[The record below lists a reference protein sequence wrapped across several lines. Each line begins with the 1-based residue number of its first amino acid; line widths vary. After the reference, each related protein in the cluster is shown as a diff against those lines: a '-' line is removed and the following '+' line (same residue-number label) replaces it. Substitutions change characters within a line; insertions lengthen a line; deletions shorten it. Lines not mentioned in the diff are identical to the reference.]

1 MADKVKNRY
10 VLITPCRDEAEYA
23 RRSLDSVVNQT
34 VQPACWVIVDDGS
47 SDETPAI
54 LAEYAA
60 RHNWIKILRRDNRG
74 RRAVGPGVVD
84 AFYAGLETINMDD
97 FDFLCKFDLD
107 LDIPPRYFE
116 ILIDRMHADPCLG
129 TCSGKAYFEDK
140 KTGRLVSE
148 KCGDEMSVGMTKFY
162 RCSCFQEIGGFVR
175 QVMWDGIDCHR
186 CRMLGWIACSWDEP
200 ELRFVHLRPMGSSQQ
215 SIWTGR
221 MRHGF
226 GQYFMGTPLDYI
238 TVSCIFRMSV
248 PPYILGGLASWWGYV
263 RSMLKREPR
272 YADLEFR
279 RFLRRYQRRCLL
291 LGKHRATGQLDQA
304 SRARRSSVG
313 TVAVMLLMVCASLL
327 AGCSSRP
334 QQRVFTA
341 AEPDQRYRR
350 ASDEV
355 VETFRAE
362 IESPARQFADA
373 EEVEEFTRRAVT
385 EYRLGPGDMFSF
397 LVRGRPEI
405 SLEGVVVSPDG
416 EVALP
421 RVGIVN
427 VNGRTLRDVTEE
439 LVESLSRFYTTP
451 DVTLAMRHF
460 NNNRVY
466 VLGRVANPGAIH
478 MSGPG
483 TLLEALSLAG
493 GLPADTRGSFLSRCV
508 IMRGGEMVLWIDLKE
523 LLEGGNLALN
533 PRLQHGDFIYIPTSD
548 DQMAYVM
555 GQVRRPGV
563 LLLRSEMTVLDAI
576 MNSGGLTPD
585 AHPGRIHIV
594 RTEMGQGIVQEIDLA
609 AMINRGDFRQN
620 FVLRTGDVIYV
631 GERKMSRFNYF
642 LTQLFP
648 AMRVIDFGLNTA
660 ERFGAMAEVRE
671 RIWGQQGFVNPSG
684 SQEVGV
690 LQAPPAVDGP

>member
-1 MADKVKNRY
+1 MTNESANRY

-34 VQPACWVIVDDGS
+34 VRPALWVIIDDGS
-47 SDETPAI
+47 TDDTPAI
-54 LAEYAA
+54 LDEYAG
-60 RHNWIKILRRDNRG
+60 RHDWIRILRRDNRG

-84 AFYAGLETINMDD
+84 AFYAGLETIDMGD

-116 ILIDRMHADPCLG
+116 ILIDRMNADPCLG

-140 KTGRLVSE
+140 KTGRLISE

-162 RCSCFQEIGGFVR
+162 RRACFEEIGGFVR

-238 TVSCIFRMSV
+238 TVSCLFRMSV
-248 PPYILGGLASWWGYV
+248 PPYVIGGLASWWGYV
-263 RSMLKREPR
+263 RSLLTREPR
-272 YADLEFR
+272 YDDPAFR

-291 LGKHRATGQLDQA
+291 FGKRRATAQLDQA
-304 SRARRSSVG
+304 SRVRRSSG
-313 TVAVMLLMVCASLL
+313 VAAMILILLCAGLT

-341 AEPDQRYRR
+341 DEPSQPYRR
-350 ASDEV
+350 ADDEV

-373 EEVEEFTRRAVT
+373 EAVAAFTQSAIT
-385 EYRLGPGDMFSF
+385 EYRLGPGDVFSF

-405 SLEGVVVSPDG
+405 SLEDVVVSPDG

-421 RVGIVN
+421 RVGIIN
-427 VNGRTLRDVTEE
+427 VNGRTLRDVTGQ
-439 LVESLSRFYTTP
+439 LVESLSYFYTDP
-451 DVTLAMRHF
+451 DVTLAMRQF

-466 VLGRVANPGAIH
+466 VLGRVSNPGAIH
-478 MSGPG
+478 LSGPG

-563 LLLRSEMTVLDAI
+563 LLLRSEMTVLDAL
-576 MNSGGLTPD
+576 MNAGGLTPD
-585 AHPGRIHIV
+585 AHAGRVHIV
-594 RTEMGQGIVQEIDLA
+594 RTEGEQGVVQEIDLA
-609 AMINRGDFRQN
+609 AMISRGDFRQN

-631 GERKMSRFNYF
+631 GERRMSRFNYF
-642 LTQLFP
+642 LSQLFP
-648 AMRVIDFGLNTA
+648 SMRVIDFGLNTA

-671 RIWGQQGFVNPSG
+671 RIWGQQGFVNPT
-684 SQEVGV
+684 ETRDVEV
-690 LQAPPAVDGP
+690 LQGPPAPVDGP